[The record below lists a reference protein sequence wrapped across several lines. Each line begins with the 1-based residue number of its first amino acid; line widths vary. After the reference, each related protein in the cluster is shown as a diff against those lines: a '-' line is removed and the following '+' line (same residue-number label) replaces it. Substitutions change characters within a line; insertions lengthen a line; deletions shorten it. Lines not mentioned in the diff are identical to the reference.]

1 MSKKILI
8 IGHARHGKDTVA
20 GIIKDIT
27 GMTYASSSEVA
38 NDVFIFDLLKDK
50 YGYKTKEECFE
61 NRIKHRTEWFDLICD
76 YNKDDKARLAKDIL
90 QRHDIYVGMRNNEE
104 LQECKR
110 QGLFDLVIGVYDK
123 DKEHE
128 PKESFDIDLFEEAD
142 FIIETSADIEWTRD
156 QIEFWCNGL
165 KIVK

>member
-20 GIIKDIT
+20 GIIKEIT

-38 NDVFIFDLLKDK
+38 NEVFIFDLLKDK

-61 NRIKHRTEWFDLICD
+61 DRISHRTEWFDLICA
-76 YNKDDKARLAKDIL
+76 YNKEDKARLAKDIL

-104 LQECKR
+104 LQECKC
-110 QGLFDLVIGVYDK
+110 QGLFDLIIGVYDTC
-123 DKEHE
+123 KEHE
-128 PKESFDIDLFEEAD
+128 PKESFDIDLFEEITHLIATSENM
-142 FIIETSADIEWTRD
+142 FITRKQIEILVADI
-156 QIEFWCNGL
+156 
-165 KIVK
+165 KPK